1 MYVTGLNGTI
11 DVRITS
17 SDVVVLCANNN
28 TKFIDTEYY
37 DKIMN
42 GEIHK

>member
-17 SDVVVLCANNN
+17 SDVVVLCALILN
-28 TKFIDTEYY
+28 
-37 DKIMN
+37 IM
-42 GEIHK
+42 IK